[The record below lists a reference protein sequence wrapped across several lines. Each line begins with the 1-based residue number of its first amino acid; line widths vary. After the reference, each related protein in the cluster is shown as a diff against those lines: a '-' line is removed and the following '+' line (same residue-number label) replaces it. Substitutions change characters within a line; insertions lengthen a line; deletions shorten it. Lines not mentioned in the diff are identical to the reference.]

1 MHSESHY
8 TAKKNEN
15 QQQEPTKSRTEIQKL
30 YAIGLEN
37 SQKLYK
43 I

>member
-15 QQQEPTKSRTEIQKL
+15 QQQEPTKSRTEIQEL

-37 SQKLYK
+37 SQKTYK